1 MSSSAQWDSKQD
13 KKLLKPLM
21 EKRRRDRMN
30 RSLERLRLL
39 LLEATQDERL
49 KNPKVEKAEILQKTV
64 HFVRTQPPA
73 GIPFG
78 AAGYSSSLALARG
91 GPLANP
97 SWART
102 RYDYEPA
109 RQEETF
115 LRRYQSGYRECLSQ
129 ATRFLHSS
137 PGICAGKKAYLMER
151 ICHSMGKITPRDLPT
166 GSPSS
171 NPAQGRHARDA
182 LPSCSPPLGDA
193 ACVLHPAPA
202 LPAGHR
208 LQTLAAGRPQLEN
221 CPKGPRDKLTGS
233 QNSAGQPQGLNVWRP
248 WP

>member
-109 RQEETF
+109 RRDDTF
-115 LRRYQSGYRECLSQ
+115 LQRYHSGYRECLSQ
-129 ATRFLHSS
+129 ATHFLRSS

-151 ICHSMGKITPRDLPT
+151 ICHCMEKITARELPT
-166 GSPSS
+166 GSPFS
-171 NPAQGRHARDA
+171 NPAYARDTLA
-182 LPSCSPPLGDA
+182 SCSPPLGDA

-202 LPAGHR
+202 FPAGHR
-208 LQTLAAGRPQLEN
+208 LQTLAAGRPQLGN
-221 CPKGPRDKLTGS
+221 SSKGARDKLNGS
-233 QNSAGQPQGLNVWRP
+233 QNSAGQPQELNVWRP

>member
-13 KKLLKPLM
+13 RKVSPESARFGSHSGSGGSLPGAPRSSGVSRSKSCPPPFPVPLQLLKPLL

-73 GIPFG
+73 
-78 AAGYSSSLALARG
+78 
-91 GPLANP
+91 
-97 SWART
+97 
-102 RYDYEPA
+102 EPA
-109 RQEETF
+109 RREDTF
-115 LRRYQSGYRECLSQ
+115 LQRYHSGYRECLSQ

-151 ICHSMGKITPRDLPT
+151 ICHCMEKITAREPPT
-166 GSPSS
+166 GSPFP
-171 NPAQGRHARDA
+171 NPAYGRYARDA
-182 LPSCSPPLGDA
+182 WPSCSPPLGD
-193 ACVLHPAPA
+193 PA
-202 LPAGHR
+202 
-208 LQTLAAGRPQLEN
+208 
-221 CPKGPRDKLTGS
+221 
-233 QNSAGQPQGLNVWRP
+233 
-248 WP
+248 

>member
-13 KKLLKPLM
+13 RKLLKPLM

-73 GIPFG
+73 
-78 AAGYSSSLALARG
+78 
-91 GPLANP
+91 
-97 SWART
+97 
-102 RYDYEPA
+102 EPA
-109 RQEETF
+109 RREDTF
-115 LRRYQSGYRECLSQ
+115 LQRYHSGYRECLSQ
-129 ATRFLHSS
+129 ATHFLRSS

-151 ICHSMGKITPRDLPT
+151 ICHCMEKITAREPPT
-166 GSPSS
+166 GSPFP
-171 NPAQGRHARDA
+171 NPAYGRYARDA
-182 LPSCSPPLGDA
+182 WPSCGPPLGDP

-202 LPAGHR
+202 FPAGHR
-208 LQTLAAGRPQLEN
+208 LQSLAAGQAQPGN
-221 CPKGPRDKLTGS
+221 SAKGARDKLSGS
-233 QNSAGQPQGLNVWRP
+233 QNSAGQPPELNVWRP

>member
-1 MSSSAQWDSKQD
+1 MSSSAQWDRKQD

-73 GIPFG
+73 
-78 AAGYSSSLALARG
+78 
-91 GPLANP
+91 
-97 SWART
+97 
-102 RYDYEPA
+102 EPA
-109 RQEETF
+109 RREDTF
-115 LRRYQSGYRECLSQ
+115 LQRYHSGYRECLSQ
-129 ATRFLHSS
+129 ATHFLRSS

-151 ICHSMGKITPRDLPT
+151 ICHCMEKLTAREPPT
-166 GSPSS
+166 GSPLPD
-171 NPAQGRHARDA
+171 PACGGYARA
-182 LPSCSPPLGDA
+182 AWSGSSPPLGDA

-202 LPAGHR
+202 CPAGHR
-208 LQTLAAGRPQLEN
+208 LQSLAAGRAQPGN
-221 CPKGPRDKLTGS
+221 SAKGPRDKLSGS
-233 QNSAGQPQGLNVWRP
+233 QNSAGQPPELNVWRP

>member
-1 MSSSAQWDSKQD
+1 MSSNAQWDSKQD

-73 GIPFG
+73 
-78 AAGYSSSLALARG
+78 
-91 GPLANP
+91 
-97 SWART
+97 
-102 RYDYEPA
+102 EPA
-109 RQEETF
+109 RRDDTF
-115 LRRYQSGYRECLSQ
+115 LQRYHSGYRECLSQ
-129 ATRFLHSS
+129 ATHFLRSS

-151 ICHSMGKITPRDLPT
+151 ICHCMEKITARELPM
-166 GSPSS
+166 GSPFS
-171 NPAQGRHARDA
+171 NPAYARDA

-193 ACVLHPAPA
+193 TCVLHPAPA
-202 LPAGHR
+202 FPAGHR
-208 LQTLAAGRPQLEN
+208 LQTLAAGRPQLGN
-221 CPKGPRDKLTGS
+221 SSKGARDKLNGS
-233 QNSAGQPQGLNVWRP
+233 QNSAGQPQELNVWRP

>member
-73 GIPFG
+73 
-78 AAGYSSSLALARG
+78 
-91 GPLANP
+91 
-97 SWART
+97 
-102 RYDYEPA
+102 EPA
-109 RQEETF
+109 RRDDTF
-115 LRRYQSGYRECLSQ
+115 LQRYHSGYRECLSQ
-129 ATRFLHSS
+129 ATHFLRSS

-151 ICHSMGKITPRDLPT
+151 ICHCMEKITSRELPT
-166 GSPSS
+166 GSPFS
-171 NPAQGRHARDA
+171 NPAYARDA
-182 LPSCSPPLGDA
+182 LASCSPPLGDA

-202 LPAGHR
+202 FPAGHR
-208 LQTLAAGRPQLEN
+208 LQTFAAGRPQLGN
-221 CPKGPRDKLTGS
+221 SSKGARDKLNGS
-233 QNSAGQPQGLNVWRP
+233 QNSAGQPQELNVWRP